1 MKCPKK
7 SSRWEP
13 GILSKPALAAK
24 DARSLWKNPRRGRHT
39 ELMSPLNYAGTI
51 HSHTQI
57 HTYIHLYTEKT
68 QTHPDHF
75 KSIKTARAPRYQEFW
90 GLRGWPRTVP
100 VV

>member
-1 MKCPKK
+1 MGARDSIIACFGCKRCKIPVEEPK
-7 SSRWEP
+7 
-13 GILSKPALAAK
+13 
-24 DARSLWKNPRRGRHT
+24 RGRHT